1 MRSIDRGLCAWCEA
15 GCVEQKQNGPDPCG
29 IRASA
34 RRVSRVRSE
43 KALAAGVAP
52 KGMEQAFAATL
63 QISPSMWSQIKASR
77 PIGDKLARQIE
88 KLCGKQSG
96 WVDEIRDTPSTC
108 LTDPADG
115 IPQSSIRARRSAS
128 GPINRY
134 NIQSARP

>member
-1 MRSIDRGLCAWCEA
+1 MRPTHGSTSLPISKGL
-15 GCVEQKQNGPDPCG
+15 
-29 IRASA
+29 
-34 RRVSRVRSE
+34 
-43 KALAAGVAP
+43 L
-52 KGMEQAFAATL
+52 
-63 QISPSMWSQIKASR
+63 
-77 PIGDKLARQIE
+77 KLARQIE

-96 WVDEIRDTPSTC
+96 WLDEIRDTPSTC